1 MTATIRAKCPNVII
15 PEAVWKRLMAYILAC
30 PMEVGGIGSVELVG
44 GSLIITDVFL
54 LEQEV
59 TPVKTLLDGKAVR
72 KFVTEWVR
80 QGKDPEVLRFW
91 WHSHADMPVFWSE
104 IDMRT
109 INEMSRDN
117 YLVSLVGNHKLAT
130 RTRITSALPF
140 PFAFD
145 HVPVE
150 VVPDLSEAMTK
161 AAADEVAKKVRT
173 KRRLFPFFAEK
184 PSPVA
189 PDDPLMPLLDEGDDQ
204 GEDR

>member
-1 MTATIRAKCPNVII
+1 MTNIRAACPKVVI
-15 PEAVWKRLMAYILAC
+15 PEAVWKRLMAYVLAC

-44 GSLIITDVFL
+44 STLIVTDVFL

-59 TPVKTLLDGKAVR
+59 TPVKTLLDGPAVR

-109 INEMSRDN
+109 IREMSRDN
-117 YLVSLVGNHKLAT
+117 YLVSLVGNHKLQT
-130 RTRITSALPF
+130 RTRITSSQPF

-145 HVPVE
+145 FVPVE
-150 VVPDLSEAMTK
+150 VTPDLGEAVTK
-161 AAADEVAKKVRT
+161 AAAEEVAKKVRT
-173 KRRLFPFFAEK
+173 KRRLFPFFGDK
-184 PSPVA
+184 PSGPT
-189 PDDPLMPLLDEGDDQ
+189 PDDPLITLLDEHD
-204 GEDR
+204 EKEPV